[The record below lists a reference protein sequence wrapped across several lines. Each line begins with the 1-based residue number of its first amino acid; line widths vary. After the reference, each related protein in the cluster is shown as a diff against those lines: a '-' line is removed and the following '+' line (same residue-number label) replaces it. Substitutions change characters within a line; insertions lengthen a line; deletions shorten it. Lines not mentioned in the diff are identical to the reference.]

1 MAEGY
6 PQGDA
11 FAGDEALGMVPIRE
25 DQPRILLMGLKKSGK
40 TSIQKV
46 VFQKVS
52 PHETVLLETSSK
64 MQKCDIS
71 NNSFVQFQ
79 IWDFPGQLM
88 DLFDDID
95 GDMDWDKVFSGH
107 GAIVYVIDCAD
118 KWPPAEAVKRLVQTI
133 VRVLTTPGENKPK
146 NFEIFIH
153 KVDCLK
159 SEQSQE
165 KHLDVKRFVE
175 EELNIQIRE
184 RMKSD
189 PSLAKFDANY
199 VQNFLATAV
208 HYHMTSIYDHSVF
221 DAFSKVVQR
230 VIGSLHDCI
239 TALLGMLVTRCGMEK
254 AYLFDVL
261 SKIYVAQDDHDVTSQ
276 MYEVCF
282 DMIDV
287 AIDISA
293 IYGCPPVRH
302 LDDDASETDDTAGV
316 IGSNPGDL
324 DQMPTNGEGAFPFD
338 HDSCSIIKLDSKQVL
353 YLREVNKYLAL
364 VCLIREESFNKTGLI
379 NYNVMQFKHLIK
391 EIFEVQKEKRS
402 HTPAVQE

>member
-1 MAEGY
+1 MAKNYGGADDSY
-6 PQGDA
+6 TNG
-11 FAGDEALGMVPIRE
+11 EAASE
-25 DQPRILLMGLKKSGK
+25 DMSVSEVQPRVLLMGLKKSGK

-52 PHETVLLETSSK
+52 PHETVLLETSTK
-64 MQKCDIS
+64 MQKLDIS

-88 DLFDDID
+88 DLFDEDD
-95 GDMDWDKVFSGH
+95 DEGDMDWDKVFAGH
-107 GAIVYVIDCAD
+107 GAVVFVIDCAD
-118 KWPPAEAVKRLVQTI
+118 KWPPAEAVKRLTQTI
-133 VRVLTTPGENKPK
+133 VRVVTTPGNNKPK

-175 EELNIQIRE
+175 EELNIQIRDRAKTDE
-184 RMKSD
+184 V
-189 PSLAKFDANY
+189 LAQFD
-199 VQNFLATAV
+199 VRSFVATAV

-230 VIGSLHDCI
+230 VIGHLHDCI

-261 SKIYVAQDDHDVTSQ
+261 SKIYVAQDEGVTAQ

-293 IYGCPPVRH
+293 IYGCPQPRAADEESV
-302 LDDDASETDDTAGV
+302 DGDDAALSPQDLYKPGGPEDS
-316 IGSNPGDL
+316 GS
-324 DQMPTNGEGAFPFD
+324 AFPFD
-338 HDSCSIIKLDSKQVL
+338 SESCTVIRLDSKQV
-353 YLREVNKYLAL
+353 
-364 VCLIREESFNKTGLI
+364 CT
-379 NYNVMQFKHLIK
+379 
-391 EIFEVQKEKRS
+391 
-402 HTPAVQE
+402 